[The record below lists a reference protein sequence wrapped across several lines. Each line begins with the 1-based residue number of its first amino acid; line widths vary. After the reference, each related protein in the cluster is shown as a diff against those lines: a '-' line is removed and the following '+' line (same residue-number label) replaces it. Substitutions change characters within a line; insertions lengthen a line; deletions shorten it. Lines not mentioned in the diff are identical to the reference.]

1 MSRESYPKRG
11 YDETWPPVRG
21 DYVVGSPEA
30 RVAVVTLASHL
41 RAEGAALI
49 GPCKTENLGVE
60 KVVANTVSNSNI
72 RFLLLCGTESKGHLP
87 GDALLALH
95 KNGIDEQGRI
105 LGSRGAI
112 PFIQNLPPEAIRR
125 FQDQVGLIDRI
136 GLEDVGQIELLI
148 REYSSKAGQYP
159 EEPFQVVKRRS
170 KLSTIAFGEGD
181 LSLGSGVVMDTSAWL
196 VVDQLTVSQGV

>member
-1 MSRESYPKRG
+1 MSQAPIRSG

-21 DYVVGSPEA
+21 DYVVGRPEA

-60 KVVANTVSNSNI
+60 KVVANTISNSNI
-72 RFLLLCGTESKGHLP
+72 RFLLLCGVESKGHLP

-105 LGSRGAI
+105 LGSHGAI
-112 PFIQNLPPEAIRR
+112 PFIQNLPPEAIKR
-125 FQDQVGLIDRI
+125 FQDQVELIDRI
-136 GLEDVGQIELLI
+136 GLEDEGQIEQLI
-148 REYSSKAGQYP
+148 REYGSMAGPYP
-159 EEPFQVVKRRS
+159 KEPFQVVKRRIKQS
-170 KLSTIAFGEGD
+170 RISFEKGD
-181 LSLGSGVVMDTSAWL
+181 LSLGSGVFMDASAWL
-196 VVDQLTVSQGV
+196 VIAQGE

>member
-1 MSRESYPKRG
+1 MSQESFPIRG
-11 YDETWPPVRG
+11 YDETWPPIRG
-21 DYVVGSPEA
+21 DYVVGSPES

-41 RAEGAALI
+41 RAAGAALI

-60 KVVANTVSNSNI
+60 KVVANTISNSNI
-72 RFLLLCGTESKGHLP
+72 RFLILCGVESKGHLP

-105 LGSRGAI
+105 LGSHGAI

-125 FQDQVGLIDRI
+125 FQDQIELIDRI

-148 REYSSKAGQYP
+148 REYGSKAGQYP
-159 EEPFQVVKRRS
+159 EEPFQVVKRRIRPGNVS
-170 KLSTIAFGEGD
+170 FGIGD

-196 VVDQLTVSQGV
+196 VVDQLTVSQEV